1 MNLGLNKKVIIVGT
15 TIMVFFVIM
24 LFLSNKIVEQLS
36 SDVELSTNIGQL
48 NQLADLMKES
58 SAKYIDNAARD
69 YESYNRDLKV
79 FYTGL
84 QDKLLTLD
92 SLVESTTYD
101 FFNRNSTASFLI
113 KSEVIEENHKAFTG
127 LLRLYEVFEKGL
139 AEKIGDNPEEPRL
152 EWANEYISDDVS
164 QLFAHIN
171 KTEKAFNE
179 LSLAHRDATIKF
191 NRYVSITVAVVLI
204 LLIFW
209 FNQTVIKRVIRVAKA
224 CKEVSLGN
232 YGLKL
237 KDKSQDEIS
246 QLVSD
251 FNHLSGRLKSVL
263 SLLNEVHNTSSTK
276 QAVKVIQS
284 EIKNIINTSSVMLL
298 LPKKNTHYVHTTSSD
313 AVNNDLAGKQLVATD
328 VAINW
333 VNSDARD
340 YVSNDIL
347 ADTIKNQN
355 THFLKY
361 LLQST
366 GVNSVYVMPI
376 EDGQN
381 KGLMVFTKHE
391 KNGFKSQDIDTI
403 DGLKSLFSNVLLTKH
418 SS

>member
-1 MNLGLNKKVIIVGT
+1 MNLGLNKKIIIVGT
-15 TIMVFFVIM
+15 AIMVFFIIM
-24 LFLSNKIVEQLS
+24 LLLSNKIVEQLS

-58 SAKYIDNAARD
+58 SGKYQDNAPRD

-92 SLVESTTYD
+92 NLVESTTHD

-113 KSEVIEENHKAFTG
+113 DNDVIEENDRAFTE
-127 LLRLYEVFEKGL
+127 LLSLYEVFEKGL

-152 EWANEYISDDVS
+152 EWANEYISNDVS
-164 QLFAHIN
+164 ELFAHIN

-191 NRYVSITVAVVLI
+191 NRYVSIIVALVLV

-224 CKEVSLGN
+224 CREVSLGN
-232 YGLKL
+232 YGFKL

-263 SLLNEVHNTSSTK
+263 SLLNEVHNTSSVK
-276 QAVKVIQS
+276 QAVKVIQT
-284 EIKNIINTSSVMLL
+284 EIKEIINTASVILL
-298 LPKKNTHYVHTTSSD
+298 LPKSTSYYVYATSSE
-313 AVNNDLAGKQLVATD
+313 VLNNDLAGKQLVDTD
-328 VAINW
+328 TAINW
-333 VNSDARD
+333 ANGEASD
-340 YVSNDIL
+340 YISNDIL
-347 ADTIKNQN
+347 SDTIKNQN

-361 LLQST
+361 LLQSS
-366 GVNSVYVMPI
+366 GVNSAYIVSI

-381 KGLMVFTKHE
+381 KGLMVFTKLE
-391 KNGFKSQDIDTI
+391 KNGFKPQDIDTI
-403 DGLKSLFSNVLLTKH
+403 SGLKSLFSNVLLVKH
-418 SS
+418 QS